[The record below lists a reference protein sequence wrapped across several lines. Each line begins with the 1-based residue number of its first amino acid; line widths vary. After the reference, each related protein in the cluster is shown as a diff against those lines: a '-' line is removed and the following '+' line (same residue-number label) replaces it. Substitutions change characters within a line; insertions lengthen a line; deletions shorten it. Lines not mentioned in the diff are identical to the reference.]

1 MDLRLFLALSVLLVV
16 EAFNSLQEE
25 FPSDNLEQDDHF
37 GRKGRGE
44 YWYNLKHEKTLI
56 CIELFSSVIFVSSCN
71 FSGMP
76 DYTWK
81 VQISFTY
88 LSPNGLK
95 IILPLTSLQN
105 DPCIGNANR
114 NGTCYTGDIYH
125 IYNIFE
131 LPLRLNRGCF
141 PSRGM
146 YWSM

>member
-56 CIELFSSVIFVSSCN
+56 WIELFSSVIFVSSCN

-76 DYTWK
+76 DYMTWLPDYILENK
-81 VQISFTY
+81 ISDCGHLFIT
-88 LSPNGLK
+88 K
-95 IILPLTSLQN
+95 PL
-105 DPCIGNANR
+105 
-114 NGTCYTGDIYH
+114 
-125 IYNIFE
+125 
-131 LPLRLNRGCF
+131 
-141 PSRGM
+141 
-146 YWSM
+146 